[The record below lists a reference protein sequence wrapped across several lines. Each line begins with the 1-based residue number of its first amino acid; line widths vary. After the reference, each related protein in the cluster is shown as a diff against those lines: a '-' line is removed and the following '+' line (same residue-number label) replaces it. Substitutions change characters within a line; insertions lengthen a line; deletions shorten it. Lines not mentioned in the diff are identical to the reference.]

1 MAEGNLV
8 DANAGCDTAITR
20 MERTWMDTRKG
31 ASSRILNFDPNFLYD
46 VVNDEHDDGN
56 SVIMLTHSWKIYL

>member
-1 MAEGNLV
+1 
-8 DANAGCDTAITR
+8 
-20 MERTWMDTRKG
+20 MDTRKG

-56 SVIMLTHSWKIYL
+56 SVIMLTHS